1 MIYDS
6 LERLAL
12 YRGLHPNLDKAI
24 DHFLRT
30 DFGQQASGRYDV
42 EGEKVFN
49 FIQENV
55 LNQISSDALEV
66 H

>member
-1 MIYDS
+1 MIYDT
-6 LERLAL
+6 LERLGL

-42 EGEKVFN
+42 EGDKVFY
-49 FIQENV
+49 FT
-55 LNQISSDALEV
+55 
-66 H
+66 